1 MPHRLSIPRSQKLS
15 KVKGHYLNIS
25 NWKLVLLWLNLKQ
38 KLPNL
43 ASAWLSWALLSP
55 SLAHSCFLFR
65 SCVGARKLLWDLLC
79 IMIKNCCFLAL
90 FSFLAVMQLQLYN
103 LLMIEV
109 QNLFRKC
116 LLQYKCAVQGSRSTL
131 FLQHIFTAYERIS
144 LLFYVLL
151 VCGSVGGILVILM
164 SHPTL

>member
-90 FSFLAVMQLQLYN
+90 FSFLAVTQSQLYN
-103 LLMIEV
+103 LLCPKYKIYQENVSCNTSV
-109 QNLFRKC
+109 QYR
-116 LLQYKCAVQGSRSTL
+116 VQWSTL
-131 FLQHIFTAYERIS
+131 FLQHIVTAYE
-144 LLFYVLL
+144 
-151 VCGSVGGILVILM
+151 
-164 SHPTL
+164 

>member
-90 FSFLAVMQLQLYN
+90 FSFWRWRSHSSIIYYV
-103 LLMIEV
+103 
-109 QNLFRKC
+109 
-116 LLQYKCAVQGSRSTL
+116 GSTKFIKEMSPAIQVCSTGFNGQPCFYSTSSQPMSEFHSC
-131 FLQHIFTAYERIS
+131 FLCF
-144 LLFYVLL
+144 
-151 VCGSVGGILVILM
+151 
-164 SHPTL
+164 